1 MKESVRQKEN
11 VSATKKARTT
21 KEEGGAGYERESR
34 FDTEEVKES
43 TTGSCVPFEVQ
54 TESKYLL
61 GTQTTDG
68 WIPVSSS
75 LKSKPLVFHPSSVPN
90 SPTVTHNHSL
100 TSDPKVLFLVSHFVL
115 SFSRNNAQAVRKI
128 KIDKEE
134 YAAWIQR
141 NCFWAETSISLPLCP
156 TVNDF
161 PLPLR
166 RTSLWC
172 HCRGNIFWA
181 VRTLVSQE
189 SWNTKKEK
197 EKGMALGLI
206 RNRYPVCPQTCYTR
220 KKTLTGDR
228 LISYLIKPLAIGCR
242 RDW

>member
-1 MKESVRQKEN
+1 LAWISDLVSRLTPTVCVCLSVCRSHHGKDGWSRMKESVRQKEN

-128 KIDKEE
+128 KIDK
-134 YAAWIQR
+134 
-141 NCFWAETSISLPLCP
+141 
-156 TVNDF
+156 
-161 PLPLR
+161 
-166 RTSLWC
+166 
-172 HCRGNIFWA
+172 
-181 VRTLVSQE
+181 
-189 SWNTKKEK
+189 
-197 EKGMALGLI
+197 
-206 RNRYPVCPQTCYTR
+206 
-220 KKTLTGDR
+220 
-228 LISYLIKPLAIGCR
+228 
-242 RDW
+242 

>member
-1 MKESVRQKEN
+1 LAWISDLVSRLTPTVCVCLSVCRSHHGKDGWSRMKESVRQKEN

-166 RTSLWC
+166 RTSLW
-172 HCRGNIFWA
+172 
-181 VRTLVSQE
+181 LQ
-189 SWNTKKEK
+189 
-197 EKGMALGLI
+197 
-206 RNRYPVCPQTCYTR
+206 
-220 KKTLTGDR
+220 
-228 LISYLIKPLAIGCR
+228 
-242 RDW
+242 DWW